1 MEATA
6 APFAQPIREH
16 APFLWEEL
24 DGMARGSGLPIS
36 RLLIL
41 QARAEVMR
49 ANRPAAPPPPECTTF
64 GVTGHRTAG
73 GATLIGQNVDLVPFV
88 EEFGVVIRQ
97 YPKDAPAALL
107 YTTAG
112 LLGHNGLNEAGVG
125 VCANFVD
132 DPDGWGDGLPRYL
145 LSRLAL
151 REASAE
157 AACAA
162 ALAPPRAA
170 SRNLLIADD
179 RGTIVDVEAL
189 RRRAAI
195 LRARDGLLVHAN
207 HLEAAE
213 FQGCEKPSENSLARR
228 ARLAALFEA
237 ARAPRDRRRHPGLL
251 PRPRERAAQPLRA
264 PVPRAQSP
272 DGRLGDRRPHQP
284 RAARQQGRAV
294 PIALRHVHPRHLP
307 DGRPLGDGPRSLPAR
322 RPRLTAPQRA
332 DRMRGAQLPQPS
344 RNEGSR
350 RSRRRSSP
358 GHTSSPR
365 PLRRRGDDGAWAYAA
380 SMMSLPTVISSAPPD
395 WART

>member
-1 MEATA
+1 MTPSILPFVHAQGSWGEIGRQVGQMCAPAIERHLAAWTRHVVEQTGCTREAVEATA
-6 APFAQPIREH
+6 APFAQPIQEH

-24 DGMARGSGLPIS
+24 DGMARGSGLPLS

-49 ANRPAAPPPPECTTF
+49 AHKPAAPPPPECTTF
-64 GVTGHRTAG
+64 GVTGHRTPG

-132 DPDGWGDGLPRYL
+132 DPEGWGDGLPRYL

-189 RRRAAI
+189 RRQAAI

-237 ARAPRDRRRHPGLL
+237 AHGPVTVADIQAFYRDHANAPHSLCAHPFPGRNLQTVVSVIADLTNRELHASKGAPCRSPYATYTLATCQTGALSVTVRDAFR
-251 PRPRERAAQPLRA
+251 
-264 PVPRAQSP
+264 S
-272 DGRLGDRRPHQP
+272 
-284 RAARQQGRAV
+284 AV
-294 PIALRHVHPRHLP
+294 PA
-307 DGRPLGDGPRSLPAR
+307 
-322 RPRLTAPQRA
+322 
-332 DRMRGAQLPQPS
+332 
-344 RNEGSR
+344 
-350 RSRRRSSP
+350 
-358 GHTSSPR
+358 
-365 PLRRRGDDGAWAYAA
+365 
-380 SMMSLPTVISSAPPD
+380 
-395 WART
+395 

>member
-1 MEATA
+1 MTPAILPFVHARGSWGEIGYQVGQMCAPAIERHLARWTHHIVEQTGCSHDTVEATA
-6 APFAQPIREH
+6 APFGASIRQH

-24 DGMARGSGLPIS
+24 DGMARGAGVPVA

-64 GVTGHRTAG
+64 GVTGHRAAG
-73 GATLIGQNVDLVPFV
+73 GVTVIGQNVDLVPFV

-107 YTTAG
+107 YTSAG

-145 LSRLAL
+145 LSRLVL

-157 AACAA
+157 TACAA

-170 SRNLLIADD
+170 SRNLLIADA

-213 FQGCEKPSENSLARR
+213 FQGCERPPENSLARR
-228 ARLAALFEA
+228 ARLAALIEG
-237 ARAPRDRRRHPGLL
+237 ARAPVTVADVQAFYRDHANAPHSLCAHPFPGRNLQTVVSVIADLTNRELHATKGPPCRSPYATYTLATCRTGALSVTVRDRFQ
-251 PRPRERAAQPLRA
+251 AT
-264 PVPRAQSP
+264 VPA
-272 DGRLGDRRPHQP
+272 
-284 RAARQQGRAV
+284 
-294 PIALRHVHPRHLP
+294 
-307 DGRPLGDGPRSLPAR
+307 
-322 RPRLTAPQRA
+322 
-332 DRMRGAQLPQPS
+332 
-344 RNEGSR
+344 
-350 RSRRRSSP
+350 
-358 GHTSSPR
+358 
-365 PLRRRGDDGAWAYAA
+365 
-380 SMMSLPTVISSAPPD
+380 
-395 WART
+395 